1 MRKIIEE
8 ILLDINADDISR
20 KETYRLYTL
29 LLVSVSLDL
38 SRTA

>member
-8 ILLDINADDISR
+8 ISLDIDVDDIIR
-20 KETYRLYTL
+20 KETHLFYTIL
-29 LLVSVSLDL
+29 AVSLSLDL